1 MLYRT
6 VSIVKR
12 CSGRSILV
20 IDAQVALKLQDG
32 IGVQGLQLAFRPSR
46 IVLER
51 LYLMHFFEES
61 VEKHLLLVS
70 QLRSPLGLLV
80 VFVLL
85 VFAIFVLLLFWLLL
99 SRPFLTLDLALRY
112 WQDVACKGM
121 VLRNVI

>member
-6 VSIVKR
+6 VSINKR
-12 CSGRSILV
+12 YSGRSILV

-51 LYLMHFFEES
+51 LHLMHFFEES

-70 QLRSPLGLLV
+70 QLRAMLGLLV
-80 VFVLL
+80 VFVLI
-85 VFAIFVLLLFWLLL
+85 FARFVLLLFWLLL
-99 SRPFLTLDLALRY
+99 SRPFLAFDLALCYR
-112 WQDVACKGM
+112 QDVACKGM
-121 VLRNVI
+121 VLRNVS